1 MEFPEVQVCQFVPS
15 LNLSYVETKIIEA
28 EISKLLSKGVMVN
41 TIRERNNHVPWI
53 FTRTKKDGNYRM
65 ILYLKTFNK
74 SIKDAFDL
82 ATEGCYVGSANLKE
96 PCYGIPVHE
105 NYKNYLKLFWTNEYY
120 QYILLPNGFSP
131 AVTVFTKVLTL
142 I

>member
-1 MEFPEVQVCQFVPS
+1 MEFAEVQVCQFVTS

-41 TIRERNNHVPWI
+41 TIRERNNHVSRI

-65 ILYLKTFNK
+65 ILYLKTFNE

-82 ATEGCYVGSANLKE
+82 ATKGCYFESANLKD

-105 NYKNYLKLFWTNEYY
+105 NY
-120 QYILLPNGFSP
+120 
-131 AVTVFTKVLTL
+131 
-142 I
+142 